1 MFLQMGLDRA
11 NQIESLRQMTLS
23 ARPKI
28 LEISTSMRS
37 LSSGWRD
44 NGRPSGGSAWVEP
57 ALQPGHRGYG
67 WNVC

>member
-11 NQIESLRQMTLS
+11 NQIESFQQMTLS

-37 LSSGWRD
+37 LCSGWRD
-44 NGRPSGGSAWVEP
+44 NRRPSGGSACVEP
-57 ALQPGHRGYG
+57 ALQ
-67 WNVC
+67 